1 MFKMKEIPMIIP
13 TATLQ
18 AVLAGIKLTPEA
30 VLSVMNISMT
40 TQSHKNS
47 AGIPDKNG
55 GSIENITLNT
65 ARRSLTTPLIVCPT

>member
-1 MFKMKEIPMIIP
+1 MIIP

-30 VLSVMNISMT
+30 VLSVMHISMT

-55 GSIENITLNT
+55 SIRNATLNITLN
-65 ARRSLTTPLIVCPT
+65 AHRIILTTPLIVCPT